1 MTGDATTRILAM
13 TKQRKPA
20 SIRKKPFARQL
31 RRVRTVCLALPGAT
45 EKLSHGEPTFF
56 IKNGVFAT
64 FSNNHHHDG
73 HVAVWL
79 PAAPGVQE
87 VLVEEAPHAYYRP
100 PYVGGS
106 GWIGVELDQVDDE
119 TLAAHVQQA
128 WKMINNKRRR

>member
-1 MTGDATTRILAM
+1 
-13 TKQRKPA
+13 
-20 SIRKKPFARQL
+20 
-31 RRVRTVCLALPGAT
+31 
-45 EKLSHGEPTFF
+45 
-56 IKNGVFAT
+56 
-64 FSNNHHHDG
+64 
-73 HVAVWL
+73 VWL

-128 WKMINNKRRR
+128 WKTINNKRRR